1 MKMIYSITI
10 TLKKVQN
17 PQDFFPANRLISLS
31 DTVSQVPAEDI
42 RFLDHRSET
51 KDFITHDKTVTITS
65 HWFPSKSHRNNI
77 SGPNGCLHK
86 QWATFQERN
95 TELGEFTTFIVVNL
109 FSV

>member
-51 KDFITHDKTVTITS
+51 KDFITHDKTVTITY
-65 HWFPSKSHRNNI
+65 HWFALAHHAL
-77 SGPNGCLHK
+77 PNPTG
-86 QWATFQERN
+86 
-95 TELGEFTTFIVVNL
+95 II
-109 FSV
+109 